1 MRKIKVGVIGV
12 NRGSSM
18 INYCRS
24 AGNAQV
30 VAICDKWEEGL
41 RKKQQEINDASISYY
56 VDYEDFLKHDMD
68 VVVLANFANEHAPF
82 AVRAMNEGKN
92 VISEVLPC
100 QNMKEA
106 VELIETVKR
115 TGKQYFY
122 AENYCFMPS
131 PREMKRLYREGKIGE
146 LEYAEGEYIHNCEPI
161 WHEITQGDPTHWRNN
176 MYANFYCT
184 HSIGPMLHITG
195 LRPVKVTGFEL
206 PFNARMARM
215 GGKSG
220 SCGIE
225 MITLENGA
233 VIKSIHGNLSLN
245 SIWYTLYGSKGRM
258 ESSRESVSGSDGIE
272 KLYVEAYE
280 TDTGYDRLDKN
291 EYNPADE
298 LSERAKNFGHG
309 GSDFYTMYNC
319 MEKLLGNEEAD
330 VIDVYEAL
338 DMFLPGLYAY
348 KSVLAGGAP
357 MDIPDMRDA
366 SQREKVKNDTSC
378 TDPKAAGDML
388 LPSYSKG
395 NPEIEPEIYKL
406 HHEKWLQNKYRAAY
420 WKK

>member
-146 LEYAEGEYIHNCEPI
+146 LEYAEGE
-161 WHEITQGDPTHWRNN
+161 
-176 MYANFYCT
+176 
-184 HSIGPMLHITG
+184 
-195 LRPVKVTGFEL
+195 
-206 PFNARMARM
+206 
-215 GGKSG
+215 
-220 SCGIE
+220 
-225 MITLENGA
+225 
-233 VIKSIHGNLSLN
+233 
-245 SIWYTLYGSKGRM
+245 
-258 ESSRESVSGSDGIE
+258 
-272 KLYVEAYE
+272 
-280 TDTGYDRLDKN
+280 
-291 EYNPADE
+291 
-298 LSERAKNFGHG
+298 
-309 GSDFYTMYNC
+309 
-319 MEKLLGNEEAD
+319 
-330 VIDVYEAL
+330 
-338 DMFLPGLYAY
+338 
-348 KSVLAGGAP
+348 
-357 MDIPDMRDA
+357 
-366 SQREKVKNDTSC
+366 
-378 TDPKAAGDML
+378 
-388 LPSYSKG
+388 
-395 NPEIEPEIYKL
+395 
-406 HHEKWLQNKYRAAY
+406 
-420 WKK
+420 

>member
-41 RKKQQEINDASISYY
+41 RKKQQEINDANISYY

-115 TGKQYFY
+115 TEKQYFY

-280 TDTGYDRLDKN
+280 TDTGYDSLDKS

-319 MEKLLGNEEAD
+319 MEKLLGNKEAD

-366 SQREKVKNDTSC
+366 SQREKVKNDTFC
-378 TDPKAAGDML
+378 TGP
-388 LPSYSKG
+388 
-395 NPEIEPEIYKL
+395 
-406 HHEKWLQNKYRAAY
+406 
-420 WKK
+420 